1 MLPFGRMLEYGNIK
15 PTNKP
20 IRKIDGGWMHWV
32 VLYEDGS
39 LYGIGY
45 NNSNQLRNCPVQF
58 QYGSFVL
65 LGTGVKDVWCGYA
78 STIIHLESG
87 AYIFNGN
94 YNCLGTK
101 TIVDTLSTLGGD
113 DITNTMPPHDA
124 ILKMSVGLN
133 SCHYIHTSNN
143 RVYSRGWNTDG
154 TVGTGS
160 VSRVSTFTNSSTV
173 LFKDVFAGQFS
184 TIYKGLNDNSI
195 YGSGTS
201 QYGELGRGI
210 VANSITKLD
219 PAPSTLDF
227 TACDTCT
234 IVYNPART
242 YVVAGWQSQGQLAN
256 GQSANQ
262 SLTSFY
268 TQSTLTSNQVVK
280 GCRIRGN
287 QSLRTLIYDGTGFYG
302 SGNKNGNGVGIDT
315 VYYTAIPSMNG
326 VQIDNTK
333 VQILGGATGWTLIF
347 TGTEVYGTGG
357 NDNLLPGKPND
368 GSSPLITIFT
378 KIELP

>member
-20 IRKIDGGWMHWV
+20 IRKVDGGWMHWV

-65 LGTGVKDVWCGYA
+65 LGTGVKDVWCGHA

-87 AYIFNGN
+87 LYIFNGN
-94 YNCLGTK
+94 YNCLGTS
-101 TIVDTLSTLGGD
+101 TVADTLSTLGGD
-113 DITNTMPPHDA
+113 NITSTMPAYSSIDKLS
-124 ILKMSVGLN
+124 IGLN
-133 SCHYIHTSNN
+133 SCHYIHSGNK

-154 TVGTGS
+154 TVGNGN
-160 VSRVSTFTNSSTV
+160 VSRVSSFTNTSTV
-173 LFKDVFAGQFS
+173 QFKDVHAGQFS

-195 YGSGTS
+195 YGSGKS

-219 PAPSTLDF
+219 PGPSTLDF

-242 YVVAGWQSQGQLAN
+242 YVVAGWQNQGQLAN

-268 TQSTLTSNQVVK
+268 VQSTLTANQVVK

-287 QSLRTLIYDGTGFYG
+287 GSLRTLIYDGSNFYASGAIGGTGLPTL
-302 SGNKNGNGVGIDT
+302 T
-315 VYYTAIPSMNG
+315 VYYTQIPSLNG
-326 VQIDNTK
+326 IQIDASK
-333 VQILGGATGWTLIF
+333 VNIIGGQSGWTLVF
-347 TGTEVYGTGG
+347 TGTEIYGSGG
-357 NDNLLPGKPND
+357 NSNLLPGKPNGNTQD
-368 GSSPLITIFT
+368 NIFT